1 MANTNTSNH
10 ITELPPMQS
19 PSAPSPSVPL
29 HLCGF
34 LTGDTVQVQ
43 GDTGEL
49 QFSVQFNVHKKE
61 HHSGPSG
68 EPFNFPDANIPEI
81 GTFRDSVQLPPSSS
95 YLSPTSTRENEDAN
109 VASEEHWSRGDVV
122 TRLRSGVLSPVKYYR
137 NGSYGV
143 SRGSLGSE
151 RKKKAKKGKR
161 KGDNVFEKM
170 LKRRSFPLRPCN
182 SYAFFLMAN
191 WGVVKRSSFEETS
204 KRLSKQ
210 WYKLPHDKK
219 KEYEDMALKDNARYK
234 RQCVLLRNDVELQ
247 TGLVEDS
254 N

>member
-1 MANTNTSNH
+1 
-10 ITELPPMQS
+10 MQS

-81 GTFRDSVQLPPSSS
+81 GTFRDSVQSPSSSS
-95 YLSPTSTRENEDAN
+95 YLTPTSIRENPNHNGDAN
-109 VASEEHWSRGDVV
+109 AVSDEHWSRGGVV
-122 TRLRSGVLSPVKYYR
+122 MTRLRSGVLSPVKYCR
-137 NGSYGV
+137 EGSYGV

-182 SYAFFLMAN
+182 SYAFFLM
-191 WGVVKRSSFEETS
+191 
-204 KRLSKQ
+204 
-210 WYKLPHDKK
+210 
-219 KEYEDMALKDNARYK
+219 YEDMALKDNARYK
-234 RQCVLLRNDVELQ
+234 RQCVLLRNDVEQETSSSGLLADSTKVIIHMCFLSDLKFSCVQ
-247 TGLVEDS
+247 TE
-254 N
+254 